1 MTTVNKIGLEDKKVL
16 ELVDHL
22 NLLLAN
28 YQIHYQ
34 KVRGCH
40 WNVRGHNFFNLHV
53 KFEELY
59 DNAQLTIDELAER
72 VLTLGKS
79 PYSTYA
85 DYIELSEIKE
95 IKTEGLPAEKM
106 VEAILDDFKKLILME
121 REVIENATDNA
132 GDEGTADMIIGFLRF
147 KEKTSWMLRA
157 WVGK

>member
-1 MTTVNKIGLEDKKVL
+1 MEVNEIGLKDKPVI
-16 ELVDHL
+16 ELVDHI
-22 NLLLAN
+22 NILLAN

-40 WNVRGHNFFNLHV
+40 WNVRGHNFFDLHI

-59 DNAQLTIDELAER
+59 NNAQTTIDELAER

-85 DYIELSEIKE
+85 DYIKVSSIKE
-95 IKTEGLPAEKM
+95 IKTEGLAAEKM
-106 VEAILDDFKKLILME
+106 VEAVLDDFQKLIEIE
-121 REVIENATDNA
+121 REVIKNATENA
-132 GDEGTADMIIGFLRF
+132 GDEGTADIIIGFLKF

-157 WVGK
+157 WDSKQ